1 MLTAVPPGGTA
12 SSVSQ
17 QRTSGRSP
25 MHSSARS
32 GTATPTQTASVL
44 ESSRPPKRA
53 CWDPSRSSSKRIMQL
68 ELLKS
73 KIHRATVTDA
83 NLNYEGSITIARDL
97 MDAAHILPYEK
108 VGVLDVNNGNR
119 IDTYVIEG
127 PAGSGVI
134 CLNGAAA
141 RLVQP
146 GDLVIIVAY
155 ATMSEDEAKSWKP
168 TVIHVNAKNEIV

>member
-1 MLTAVPPGGTA
+1 
-12 SSVSQ
+12 
-17 QRTSGRSP
+17 
-25 MHSSARS
+25 
-32 GTATPTQTASVL
+32 
-44 ESSRPPKRA
+44 
-53 CWDPSRSSSKRIMQL
+53 MQL

-83 NLNYEGSITIARDL
+83 NLNYQGSITIARDL
-97 MDAAHILPYEK
+97 MDAANILPYEK

-119 IDTYVIEG
+119 LDTSVIEG
-127 PAGSGVI
+127 PAKSGMI

-155 ATMSEDEAKSWKP
+155 ASMTPEEAKNWQP
-168 TVIHVNAKNEIV
+168 TVVRVNEKNEIV

>member
-1 MLTAVPPGGTA
+1 M
-12 SSVSQ
+12 
-17 QRTSGRSP
+17 
-25 MHSSARS
+25 
-32 GTATPTQTASVL
+32 
-44 ESSRPPKRA
+44 
-53 CWDPSRSSSKRIMQL
+53 SSSKRIMQL

-97 MDAAHILPYEK
+97 MDAANILPFEK

-119 IDTYVIEG
+119 LDTYVIEG

-155 ATMSEDEAKSWKP
+155 ATMSEEEAKMWKP